1 MELSGFCASSRFAK
15 YSFRFQ
21 PGHETCSD
29 WASIGSA
36 SSRCWR
42 LKSAEEGGSGV
53 SNRKM
58 FDNDDL
64 KSLASQATEL
74 NSLIQQVS
82 RHTDQ
87 VRQHRSEARY
97 FELLVERVGLA
108 SRNSHELLDL
118 ITARILYGANT
129 PRSRLQRQP
138 AVPPSSTRT
147 SVIMKIP
154 IGEISTSAVG
164 LEEGK
169 IQNPDGKRELILL
182 VDDNQD
188 ILVETGAILT
198 LEGYRVIL
206 AKDGPEAVRIYRK
219 LGRQIVLII
228 LDYFLPIVDGDV
240 VFDELKAVN
249 PKVQVVLSSGF
260 GEQTKLGQMLERGL
274 RGFIPKPY
282 TRDRLLEQLR
292 AILDS

>member
-1 MELSGFCASSRFAK
+1 
-15 YSFRFQ
+15 
-21 PGHETCSD
+21 
-29 WASIGSA
+29 
-36 SSRCWR
+36 
-42 LKSAEEGGSGV
+42 
-53 SNRKM
+53 M

-108 SRNSHELLDL
+108 SRKSQELFDL
-118 ITARILYGANT
+118 ITARILSGANT
-129 PRSRLQRQP
+129 PISAIPVHRAITP
-138 AVPPSSTRT
+138 APSSTRT

-219 LGRQIVLII
+219 LGRQIALII